1 MYRKHLRRVYKVTLI
16 VCKKTLRHF
25 LINLIIFSVQGGSEG
40 ESTSEDCLYVQITTR
55 KWLMMNR
62 ETEQRP
68 YIQYIHGG
76 GYNYGS
82 GSGQG
87 SEFLAIALI
96 IFYFTAA
103 ANTYI

>member
-1 MYRKHLRRVYKVTLI
+1 
-16 VCKKTLRHF
+16 
-25 LINLIIFSVQGGSEG
+25 
-40 ESTSEDCLYVQITTR
+40 
-55 KWLMMNR
+55 MMNR

-103 ANTYI
+103 SNTYIKVIT